1 MNKDNLN
8 DKEPSRDIQIAE
20 EFPVAFPIDYPQQ
33 EQEEEMHLWDYL
45 NVLLRRKWTAITFF
59 LVVVITVT
67 IGTFLMTPIY
77 RGAITIK
84 IDKENPNVLKF
95 KDVYE
100 VDRIEDDYYQTQY
113 KILKSRAL
121 AKRVIRSMNLD
132 QNPEFAG
139 KKAALLKGN
148 IADKAAAEPSEDVSA
163 GAAEEIDSAVVDRYL
178 ARLSVEPLPKTR
190 LVKVSFDSPSPEL
203 AAQVANTIGKA
214 YIDFT
219 IETRFDATQQANEWL
234 DKQLQDMKAK
244 VEKSEEMLNK
254 YASEQGIIFV
264 GESDATGQK
273 DTHKEN
279 IVEKKL
285 EELSTQLVQ
294 ATSDR
299 IAKEALYREAL
310 KGGADSATAVLSN
323 PLIQALKKDYV
334 TMDAEY
340 SQLSKVWKAN
350 SPKMVR
356 LKEQMNQTK
365 TKIDDEIARMASST
379 KKDYEAAVMR
389 ENSLRSTLESYK
401 GEALKFNDKM
411 VQYQILQRE
420 AETNRELYNSLLQ
433 RLKETGVSAS
443 MASTNIQILDR
454 AELPRKPSKPKKAL
468 NILLAVIVGLFSGV
482 GLAFFV
488 DYLDNTVKNPDDV
501 EKGLSLPSLGL
512 VPDIPD
518 KVENI
523 RRMITLEDKKSP
535 LSEAYRSIGT
545 YIQFSSAGRP
555 PKTMIV
561 TSAKQGEGKTTTVIN
576 TAITMAHSYGRGIII
591 DTDMRKPQIHR
602 VFDLDNSGGLSAFL
616 SGNIEFDH
624 GLLIQETKIP
634 NLDVITSGMIPPNP
648 SELLSSAR
656 MKDLINGLLPLY
668 SFIILDT
675 PPLLGLSDA
684 LILSTLTDGAV
695 MVVRAGETP
704 KNAVTQGKKLL
715 RGVNTKILG
724 VVLNGFRESDLKYSA
739 YSYYNEYYYYE
750 YGADNQKDRK
760 KIKRA

>member
-1 MNKDNLN
+1 MSTDNLN
-8 DKEPSRDIQIAE
+8 GREPSREIQKTE
-20 EFPVAFPIDYPQQ
+20 EFPVAFPINYPQQ
-33 EQEEEMHLWDYL
+33 EQEEEMHFWDYL
-45 NVLLRRKWTAITFF
+45 HVLLRRKWTAITFF
-59 LVVVITVT
+59 LVVVVTVT
-67 IGTFLMTPIY
+67 LGTFLMTPVY
-77 RGAITIK
+77 RGSITIK
-84 IDKENPNVLKF
+84 IDKENPNVLQF

-100 VDRIEDDYYQTQY
+100 VERVEDDYYQTQY

-132 QNPEFAG
+132 QNPELAG
-139 KKAALLKGN
+139 KKNLLKSG
-148 IADKAAAEPSEDVSA
+148 ASEKTAGAPSE
-163 GAAEEIDSAVVDRYL
+163 GATPGAVEEIDSGVVDRYL
-178 ARLSVEPLPKTR
+178 ERLSVEPLPKTR
-190 LVKVSFDSPSPEL
+190 LVKVSFDSPNPEL

-244 VEKSEEMLNK
+244 VETSEEMLNK
-254 YASEQGIIFV
+254 YAAEQGIIFV
-264 GESDATGQK
+264 GESNADGQK
-273 DTHKEN
+273 DTRKEN
-279 IVEKKL
+279 IVERKL

-299 IAKEALYREAL
+299 IAKEALYRETMR
-310 KGGADSATAVLSN
+310 GGAESVSAVLSN
-323 PLIQALKKDYV
+323 QLIQALKKDYAGA
-334 TMDAEY
+334 DAEY
-340 SQLSKVWKAN
+340 SQLSKVWKPN

-365 TKIDDEIARMASST
+365 AKIDDEIARMVSST
-379 KKDYEAAVMR
+379 QKDYGAAVIR
-389 ENSLRSTLESYK
+389 ENSLRSTLEAYK
-401 GEALKFNDKM
+401 DEALKFNDKM

-433 RLKETGVSAS
+433 RVKETGVSAS
-443 MASTNIQILDR
+443 MASTNIQVLDR
-454 AELPRKPSKPKKAL
+454 AELPRKPFKPKKSL

-512 VPDIPD
+512 VPDIPEQ
-518 KVENI
+518 VENS
-523 RRMITLEDKKSP
+523 RMITFVDKKSP

-555 PKTMIV
+555 PKTMMV
-561 TSAKQGEGKTTTVIN
+561 TSAKKGEGKTTTVVN
-576 TAITMAHSYGRGIII
+576 TAVTMAHSYGRGIVI
-591 DTDMRKPQIHR
+591 DTDMRKPQLHR
-602 VFDLDNSGGLSAFL
+602 VFDLDNSRGLSAFL
-616 SGNIEFDH
+616 SGNVEFDDD
-624 GLLIQETKIP
+624 LFIQETKIP
-634 NLDVITSGMIPPNP
+634 NLDVITSGIIPPNP

-656 MKDLINGLLPLY
+656 MRDLINGLFPLY
-668 SFIILDT
+668 AFIIFDA

-684 LILSTLTDGAV
+684 MVLSTLTDGAV
-695 MVVRAGETP
+695 MVVRAGVTP
-704 KNAVTQGKKLL
+704 KDAVMQGKKLL
-715 RGVNTKILG
+715 RGVNAKILG
-724 VVLNGFRESDLKYSA
+724 VVLNGFRESDLKYGA

-750 YGADNQKDRK
+750 EGADNQRDRK